1 MSFTPF
7 PKQTQV
13 ILLEGV
19 PLTPDYAN
27 TTRYLTKAAQESD
40 FMTYNHISISPN
52 SYQRS
57 NKGSIR
63 VAKQADEIYRYNYM
77 MFKNQIPAA
86 QFAPHYSDKWFYCFI
101 TDVEYINDNTCE
113 ITYEIDVLQ
122 TYMFDFAL
130 GMNYVEREHSD
141 TDAYGDHITDE
152 GLQVGDMV
160 TYDAYDMSYNIY
172 ESIAANW
179 RIVFY
184 YVANEDYISSAA
196 QDSLYPYSLR
206 SGEPQSAS
214 VRDTDRSVFFDGTYA
229 GVSWTYLDASF
240 NGNEA
245 INAARSNISKM
256 VNKLLEISANIVSI
270 EIVPNWTMSPLLL
283 TEGTAFTDTQGTSYT
298 PKNKKLYCYPYRYL
312 LVSNY
317 QGQMISYKWEDFK
330 ISGWS
335 NNSPMQARFLFTKSR
350 LPTLTVMTYP
360 DPASYSKPSVECGVT
375 VPNTNLVAWSEDSYT
390 KWWAQNGTSFVMNI
404 ISQSLGAVAQIV
416 GTVLSAGTAAGAV
429 SAGAETAPMA
439 VNSAIKSGT
448 NTVTG
453 IVGDVLGDISTYRTH
468 KDTPDSLNGTLSQ
481 NTIINALGKYGFVF
495 YDTCLRARDAKIIDD
510 FFTKYGYAVKR
521 VKLPNLSIYGGAGVR
536 PHWNYLKLKN
546 CTLSDSYMPAFAA
559 EKICSIFNNG
569 VTIWHNLSEVGNYSL
584 DNSPPN

>member
-1 MSFTPF
+1 MPFTPF

-19 PLTPDYAN
+19 PLTPDYDN
-27 TTRYLTKAAQESD
+27 TTRYLTATAQESD
-40 FMTYNHISISPN
+40 FLTYNHIMLAPN
-52 SYQRS
+52 SYQRAG
-57 NKGSIR
+57 KGTIR
-63 VAKQADEIYRYNYM
+63 IAKQADEIYRYNYM

-101 TDVEYINDNTCE
+101 TDIEYINDNTCE

-160 TYDAYDMSYNIY
+160 TYDTYDMTYNIY
-172 ESIAANW
+172 NSADYPW

-184 YVANEDYISSAA
+184 YVANEEYISSAT
-196 QDSLYPYSLR
+196 QYFDYGNLQP
-206 SGEPQSAS
+206 GEPQSS
-214 VRDTDRSVFFDGTYA
+214 DIRDTDRSVFFDGTYA
-229 GVSWTYLDASF
+229 GVSWTYLNARF
-240 NGNEA
+240 NNEDN
-245 INAARSNISKM
+245 IDSARTNISKM
-256 VNKLLEISANIVSI
+256 VNKLLEIGANIVSI
-270 EIVPNWTMSPLLL
+270 EIVPNWTLSPLSLN
-283 TEGTAFTDTQGTSYT
+283 EGTAFTDTQGTAYT

-312 LVSNY
+312 RVSNY
-317 QGQMISYKWEDFK
+317 QGQMVTYKWEDFK
-330 ISGWS
+330 VAGWS
-335 NNSPMQARFLFTKSR
+335 NNSPMQARFLFTRSR
-350 LPTLTVMTYP
+350 LPTLTIMAYP
-360 DPASYSKPSVECGVT
+360 DPAGYSKPSIECGVT
-375 VPNTNLVAWSEDSYT
+375 VPNTNLVAWSEDSYA

-416 GTVLSAGTAAGAV
+416 GTALTAGTAAGAV
-429 SAGAETAPMA
+429 SSGSETAPMA

-448 NTVTG
+448 NSATG
-453 IVGDVLGDISTYRTH
+453 IVSDVLGDISTYRTH
-468 KDTPDSLNGTLSQ
+468 KDTPDALNGTLSQ
-481 NTIINALGKYGFVF
+481 NTIINALGKYGFAF

-546 CTLSDSYMPAFAA
+546 CTLSDSFMPAFAE
-559 EKICSIFNNG
+559 EKICSIFNTG
-569 VTIWHNLSEVGNYSL
+569 VTVWHNLSEVGNYSL